1 MSTSLD
7 HANTVLVANK
17 TTQLSTAA
25 VDALALDVEEAAAD
39 SDVVSVDSDP
49 SSQDPTLVADELG
62 RLAKIVGSQSQIAT
76 R

>member
-1 MSTSLD
+1 MD
-7 HANTVLVANK
+7 HANTVLPVAK
-17 TTQLSTAA
+17 SIQLSTAA